1 MATADISMTFVI
13 QLGHPMRYSKDHKAE
28 THARIVA
35 KAAVRLRE
43 KGVHGI
49 GVADLMKDA
58 GLTHGG
64 FYAHF
69 DSREA
74 LVIEAFSRTMDAS
87 MRNWRRLAETTPP
100 AQRLSAMVENYLSP
114 QHRDA
119 PGQGCAVP
127 TLGGDIVRESP
138 KTRRAFA
145 AKIEDMVEM
154 LRGLMPDPS
163 QAVTKQEALATM
175 SMLVGSL
182 LLSRIAGHGDLSD
195 AILQAGREAI
205 LKKPPVPRARSAR
218 RAAKPSKSL

>member
-1 MATADISMTFVI
+1 
-13 QLGHPMRYSKDHKAE
+13 MRYSKEHKAE

-43 KGVHGI
+43 KGVHGV
-49 GVADLMKDA
+49 GVADLMKEA

-87 MRNWRRLAETTPP
+87 IRNWKKIAETTPP
-100 AQRLSAMVENYLSP
+100 TKRLAAMVGNYLSP
-114 QHRDA
+114 AHRDA

-138 KTRRAFA
+138 RTRRAFA
-145 AKIEDMVEM
+145 AKIEEMVEM
-154 LRGLMPDPS
+154 LGELAPGPS
-163 QAVTKQEALATM
+163 SAAAKREALAAMSTM
-175 SMLVGSL
+175 VGTL
-182 LLSRIAGHGDLSD
+182 LLSRIAGTGELSD
-195 AILQAGREAI
+195 EILQAGRDAV
-205 LKKPPVPRARSAR
+205 LARQPASRAKPPAEERPKRKRIAKADKSSAGR
-218 RAAKPSKSL
+218 

>member
-1 MATADISMTFVI
+1 
-13 QLGHPMRYSKDHKAE
+13 MRYSKDHKAE

-43 KGVHGI
+43 KGLHGV

-87 MRNWRRLAETTPP
+87 IRNWRKLAETTPP
-100 AQRLSAMVENYLSP
+100 AKRLSAMVENYLSP

-145 AKIEDMVEM
+145 AKIEDMVEI
-154 LRGLMPDPS
+154 LREMTPQPS
-163 QAVTKQEALATM
+163 HPEAKRDALATM
-175 SMLVGSL
+175 STLVGSL
-182 LLSRIAGHGDLSD
+182 LLARIAGNGALSEE
-195 AILQAGREAI
+195 ILQAGRDAV
-205 LKKPPVPRARSAR
+205 LRSRPAARKKSRKAVPTR
-218 RAAKPSKSL
+218 